1 MNAQVIVEESSPNGR
16 KPVKRLSSSYASEEQ
31 ALESAKALVE
41 SGLLQVWRR
50 GMSVQ
55 VLLQQW
61 SALGEE
67 VYVLPEN
74 GEPCFSS
81 TEYAKSYADELT
93 ARGRA

>member
-1 MNAQVIVEESSPNGR
+1 MNAQVIIEEASPNGR
-16 KPVKRLSSSYASEEQ
+16 MAVKRLSSSYATEEQ
-31 ALESAKALVE
+31 ALESAKALIE

-55 VLLQQW
+55 ALLQQW

-74 GEPCFSS
+74 GEPCFSG

>member
-1 MNAQVIVEESSPNGR
+1 MRAQVVIEEASPNG
-16 KPVKRLSSSYASEEQ
+16 KQGVKRLSSTYPTEEA

-41 SGLLQVWRR
+41 SGLLHVWRR

-55 VLLQQW
+55 MLLKQW

-67 VYVLPEN
+67 VYVLPDN

-81 TEYAKSYADELT
+81 TEYARTYAGELA